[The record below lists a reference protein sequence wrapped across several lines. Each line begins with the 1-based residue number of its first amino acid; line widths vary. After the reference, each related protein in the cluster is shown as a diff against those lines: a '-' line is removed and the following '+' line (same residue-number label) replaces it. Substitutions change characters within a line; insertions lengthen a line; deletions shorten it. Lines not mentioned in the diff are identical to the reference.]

1 MKRPILMLFALLQVG
16 ECAIAQQN
24 VESVGITA
32 ALKLEE
38 TVSGHLPELNGKFK
52 LRATEL
58 TLAPGA
64 SLGAHHHAGPGIRLV
79 LSGELTFTQ
88 AGKATVY
95 RTGDYFFESGNVV
108 HTAQNKTNSPVRVAV
123 FEILPVS
130 WSGPS
135 QIPPKAY

>member
-1 MKRPILMLFALLQVG
+1 MNRPILVLFALLQVS
-16 ECAIAQQN
+16 ECTIAQPN
-24 VESVGITA
+24 VESVGISPVI
-32 ALKLEE
+32 KLEE
-38 TVSGHLPELNGKFK
+38 TVSGHLTELNGKFK

-64 SLGAHHHAGPGIRLV
+64 FLGAHHHAGPGIRLV

-108 HTAQNKTNSPVRVAV
+108 HTAQNKTNSPVRVAF

-135 QIPPKAY
+135 LIPPKAY